1 MRPAD
6 DPNTVTLSLISHT
19 NVGKTTLARTL
30 LRRDI
35 GEVADAAHVTD
46 ISEAHVM
53 IETGDGLRMM
63 LWDTPGFGDSAQLL
77 KRLRASGSPI
87 GWLLSQV
94 WDRFR
99 DRPLWCS
106 QQAVRNVQADADVVL
121 YLVNATEDPATAAYV
136 GMEMQILEWI
146 GKPVVVLLNQLGPP
160 REAARDAAD
169 LARWSEAM
177 KPFTVVRE
185 SLGLDA
191 FARCWVQEEVLLDAV
206 GRHLPAH
213 KQPAHA
219 ALTAAWRARSL
230 EVFEASMQVLAGQVA
245 AAACDQEPVPGEDW
259 SGKLRGLV
267 AGALGRESSPGR
279 KRAMGALAMRL
290 DAAIVESTNELI
302 RLHSLE
308 GAATSVILERLR
320 ENFAVEK
327 PVDAGV
333 AALLGGFAT
342 GALAGLKADLAAGG
356 LTFGGGALVGGLLG
370 AASAAGLAKGYNLV
384 RGAEHPAVRW
394 APELLSDLVRGALL
408 RYLAVAHFGRGR
420 GPWQQSEA
428 PRFWQDEIEAVVGEH
443 RARLDAGLR
452 RAREGGSDGAGMLQ
466 AVLADLAQAVLARLH
481 PVPGRAGEP
490 GMPG

>member
-1 MRPAD
+1 MSPAD
-6 DPNTVTLSLISHT
+6 DADTVTLSLISHT

-35 GEVADAAHVTD
+35 GEVADAPHVTD
-46 ISEAHVM
+46 VSEAYPM
-53 IETGDGLRMM
+53 IETGAGQRMM
-63 LWDTPGFGDSAQLL
+63 LWDTPGFGDSAHLL

-106 QQAVRNVQADADVVL
+106 QQAVKNVQADADVVL
-121 YLVNATEDPATAAYV
+121 YLVNATEDPAAAAYV
-136 GMEMQILEWI
+136 GMEMQVLQWI
-146 GKPVVVLLNQLGPP
+146 GKPVIVLLNQLGPP

-169 LARWSEAM
+169 LARWTEALG
-177 KPFTVVRE
+177 PHDVVRE
-185 SLGLDA
+185 TLGLDA
-191 FARCWVQEEVLLDAV
+191 FARCWVQEEVLLEAV

-213 KQPAHA
+213 KQAAHA
-219 ALTAAWRARSL
+219 ALVAAWRARNL
-230 EVFEASMQVLAGQVA
+230 EVFEASMQVLARQVA
-245 AAACDQEPVPGEDW
+245 AAARDQEPVPGEGWGD
-259 SGKLRGLV
+259 KLRGAV
-267 AGALGRESSPGR
+267 AGVLGRESSPGR

-290 DAAIVESTNELI
+290 DAAILESTNDLI

-308 GAATSVILERLR
+308 GAASAEILERLR
-320 ENFAVEK
+320 ENFALDK

-333 AALLGGFAT
+333 AALLGGFVT
-342 GALAGLKADLAAGG
+342 GALAGLKADLVAGG

-384 RGAEHPAVRW
+384 RGAEHPSVRW
-394 APELLSDLVRGALL
+394 APELLASLVRGALL

-428 PRFWQDEIEAVVGEH
+428 PRFWQEEI
-443 RARLDAGLR
+443 D
-452 RAREGGSDGAGMLQ
+452 
-466 AVLADLAQAVLARLH
+466 AVLTAGRPQLAAALERAQ
-481 PVPGRAGEP
+481 AGEP
-490 GMPG
+490 GSTESLQRVLHEAARALLIRLHPAAHGAFD

>member
-1 MRPAD
+1 MNPAD
-6 DPNTVTLSLISHT
+6 DPKTVMLSLISHT

-35 GEVADAAHVTD
+35 GEVADAPHVTD
-46 ISEAHVM
+46 VSEAHVM

-106 QQAVRNVQADADVVL
+106 QQAVKNVQADADVVL
-121 YLVNATEDPATAAYV
+121 YLVNATEDPSAAAYV
-136 GMEMQILEWI
+136 GMEMQVLEWI
-146 GKPVVVLLNQLGPP
+146 GKPVIVLLNQLGPP

-169 LARWSEAM
+169 LARWA
-177 KPFTVVRE
+177 KALAPFAVVRE
-185 SLGLDA
+185 TLGLDA
-191 FARCWVQEEVLLDAV
+191 FARCWVQEEVLLEAV

-213 KQPAHA
+213 KQPAHE
-219 ALTAAWRARSL
+219 ALVAAWRTRNL
-230 EVFEASMQVLAGQVA
+230 EVFDASMRVLAQQVVA
-245 AAACDQEPVPGEDW
+245 AARDQEPVPGEGW
-259 SGKLRGLV
+259 SDKLRGAI

-279 KRAMGALAMRL
+279 KQAMGALAMRL
-290 DAAIVESTNELI
+290 DAAILESTNELI

-308 GAATSVILERLR
+308 GSATAEILERLR
-320 ENFAVEK
+320 ENFSVDK
-327 PVDAGV
+327 PMDAGV
-333 AALLGGFAT
+333 AALLGGFVT
-342 GALAGLKADLAAGG
+342 GALTGLKADLAAGG

-384 RGAEHPAVRW
+384 RGAGHPTVRW
-394 APELLSDLVRGALL
+394 APELLANLVRGALL

-428 PRFWQDEIEAVVGEH
+428 PRFWQDEIDA
-443 RARLDAGLR
+443 ALDAR
-452 RAREGGSDGAGMLQ
+452 RRPLEAALERAQSGDPAAVDTLQ
-466 AVLADLAQAVLARLH
+466 QVLASAAQAVLTRLH
-481 PVPGRAGEP
+481 P
-490 GMPG
+490 

>member
-1 MRPAD
+1 VTPAE
-6 DPNTVTLSLISHT
+6 DPGTVTLSLISHT

-35 GEVADAAHVTD
+35 GEVADAPHVTD
-46 ISEAHVM
+46 VSEAHVM

-63 LWDTPGFGDSAQLL
+63 LWDTPGFGDSAHLL
-77 KRLRASGSPI
+77 KRLRAAGSPI

-106 QQAVRNVQADADVVL
+106 QQAVKNVQADADVVL
-121 YLVNATEDPATAAYV
+121 YLVNATEDPAAAAYV
-136 GMEMQILEWI
+136 GMEMQVLEWI
-146 GKPVVVLLNQLGPP
+146 GKPVIVLLNQLGPP

-169 LARWSEAM
+169 LARWEHAL
-177 KPFTVVRE
+177 KPYTVVRE

-191 FARCWVQEEVLLDAV
+191 FARCWVQEGVLLEAV
-206 GRHLPAH
+206 GRQLPAH
-213 KQPAHA
+213 KQAAHA
-219 ALTAAWRARSL
+219 ALLAAWRERNQGI
-230 EVFEASMQVLAGQVA
+230 FEASMAVLARQVA
-245 AAACDQEPVPGEDW
+245 AAARDQEPVPGEGW
-259 SGKLRGLV
+259 SDKLRGVV
-267 AGALGRESSPGR
+267 AVALGGDASPAR

-308 GAATSVILERLR
+308 GTASAEILERLR
-320 ENFAVEK
+320 ENFAVDK
-327 PVDAGV
+327 PVDTGT
-333 AALLGGFAT
+333 AALLGGFVT

-384 RGAEHPAVRW
+384 RGAEHPSVRW
-394 APELLSDLVRGALL
+394 APGLLASLVHGALL

-428 PRFWQDEIEAVVGEH
+428 PRFWREEI
-443 RARLDAGLR
+443 D
-452 RAREGGSDGAGMLQ
+452 
-466 AVLADLAQAVLARLH
+466 AVLAGERKRLESALEHAQAGAPGAVGELQRVLTAAAQATLQRLH
-481 PVPGRAGEP
+481 P
-490 GMPG
+490 

>member
-1 MRPAD
+1 MKPAD
-6 DPNTVTLSLISHT
+6 DPDTVTLSLISHT

-46 ISEAHVM
+46 VSEAHVM
-53 IETGDGLRMM
+53 IETGEGLRMM
-63 LWDTPGFGDSAQLL
+63 LWDTPGFGDSAHLL
-77 KRLRASGSPI
+77 KRLRAAGSPI
-87 GWLLSQV
+87 GWLLAQV

-99 DRPLWCS
+99 DRPQWCS
-106 QQAVRNVQADADVVL
+106 QQAVKNVQADADVVL
-121 YLVNATEDPATAAYV
+121 YLVNATEDPAAAAYV
-136 GMEMQILEWI
+136 GMEMQVLEWI
-146 GKPVVVLLNQLGPP
+146 GKPVIVLLNQLGPP
-160 REAARDAAD
+160 RQAARDAAD
-169 LARWSEAM
+169 LARWAEAL
-177 KPFTVVRE
+177 KPFAVVRE

-219 ALTAAWRARSL
+219 ALTAAWRSRNL
-230 EVFEASMQVLAGQVA
+230 EVFEASMQVLARQVA
-245 AAACDQEPVPGEDW
+245 AAAKDQEPVPGEDW
-259 SGKLRGLV
+259 SAKLRGVV

-308 GAATSVILERLR
+308 GTATSEILERLR
-320 ENFAVEK
+320 ENFDVDK
-327 PVDAGV
+327 PVDTGT
-333 AALLGGFAT
+333 AALLGGFVT

-384 RGAEHPAVRW
+384 RGADHPVVRW
-394 APELLSDLVRGALL
+394 APALLASLVHGALL

-420 GPWQQSEA
+420 GPWQHSEA
-428 PRFWQDEIEAVVGEH
+428 PRFWQEEIDAV
-443 RARLDAGLR
+443 LR
-452 RAREGGSDGAGMLQ
+452 ERGPALQ
-466 AVLADLAQAVLARLH
+466 AALEHAQDGGPEATDELARVLQDAARATLLRLH
-481 PVPGRAGEP
+481 PGTAAAF
-490 GMPG
+490 